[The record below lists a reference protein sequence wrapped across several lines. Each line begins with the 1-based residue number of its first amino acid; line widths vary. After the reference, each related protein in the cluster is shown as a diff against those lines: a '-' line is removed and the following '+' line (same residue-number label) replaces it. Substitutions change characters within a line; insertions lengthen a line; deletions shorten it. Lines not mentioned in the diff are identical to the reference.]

1 MSWNNKVVWS
11 EGLFLRPQHF
21 QQHDR
26 FIEGFVEGRSGGLR
40 SFPWGFRELQ
50 LDHELLTVGKVGIRS
65 AKGVFPDGTPF
76 DIPNELDPPSPLEV
90 TSEISDVVVH
100 LALPERVP
108 GAVEVGNESGRVA
121 RYGVSEH
128 EVLDATIQ
136 GGTTASVQVGRLS
149 PRLLLE
155 TDRREDFSCLGIAH
169 VVEARIDK
177 NTVLDESYIPPALG
191 LHATPRLGSF
201 LNELEGLLHHRGEA
215 LAGRVSD
222 AGRGAAEMADFLL
235 LQAVNRSEPLVAHLA
250 RLPSLHPEDLY
261 RHLVSIAG
269 ELCTFTASGKRPPP
283 FAEYRH
289 EALRETFAPVMT
301 SLRESLS
308 MVLEQTAIGIPLVE
322 KKYGIRVATIAD
334 RSLLTSASFV
344 LAVRADMPTEDIRQ
358 RFTRQA
364 KMGPVEQIKDM
375 VNSQLPGIALNP
387 LPVAPRQ
394 IPYHAGRVY
403 FELERGSE
411 YWTQLETSGG
421 FALHIG
427 GDFPGLDLEFWAI
440 RG

>member
-1 MSWNNKVVWS
+1 MAWNNKVVWS

-26 FIEGFVEGRSGGLR
+26 FIEGLVEGRSAGLR

-50 LDHELLTVGKVGIRS
+50 LDNELLSVGKVGIRS

-90 TSEISDVVVH
+90 TSDVTDTIVH
-100 LALPERVP
+100 LALPVRVP
-108 GAVEVGNESGRVA
+108 GSVEVGTGDGALS
-121 RYGVSEH
+121 RYTTADYEA
-128 EVLDATIQ
+128 LDATMQ
-136 GGTTASVQVGRLS
+136 GGSSASLQVGRLA
-149 PRLLLE
+149 PRLLLD
-155 TDRREDFSCLGIAH
+155 TDRREDFACLGIAH

-177 NTVLDESYIPPALG
+177 NTVLDESYVPPALA
-191 LHATPRLGSF
+191 LQAAPRLASF
-201 LNELEGLLHHRGEA
+201 LNELEGLFHHRAEA

-235 LQAVNRSEPLVAHLA
+235 LQTVNRSEPVVSHLA
-250 RLPSLHPEDLY
+250 QLPSLHPEELY
-261 RHLVSIAG
+261 RLLLGMAG
-269 ELCTFTASGKRPPP
+269 ELCTFTAAGKRPPEFP
-283 FAEYRH
+283 AYRH
-289 EALRETFAPVMT
+289 EALRETFAPVFT

-322 KKYGIRVATIAD
+322 KKYGIRVATITD
-334 RSLLTSASFV
+334 RSLLTTASFV
-344 LAVRADMPTEDIRQ
+344 LAVKADMPTEDVRH

-364 KMGPVEQIKDM
+364 KMGPVEQIRDM

-411 YWTQLETSGG
+411 YWAQLQSSGG
-421 FALHIG
+421 FALHVG
-427 GDFPGLDLEFWAI
+427 GDFPGLDMEFWAI